1 MAREGKSMERREER
15 REVEWSED
23 PAAAAEAA
31 TDEQRNRERKE
42 VQE

>member
-1 MAREGKSMERREER
+1 MERREER

-31 TDEQRNRERKE
+31 TDEQRNREREKRERKE